1 MSSVEANPIIQSSRP
16 VASPVARLV
25 ARAGGWRKI
34 RSTILIYAALIAV
47 VVVFL
52 FPLYWLVGL
61 SFKTRAQLF
70 ANPPL
75 WIWEPT
81 LENYRSVLQLALGE
95 GGSMQGTSTGEFVR
109 FFVNSLVVSFSSVL
123 LSLIVGVPAG
133 YAFARFKF
141 FGSGAMFFSLLVM
154 RMLPPI
160 AVLLPMYVLL
170 RQLGLLDT
178 YLGLSLAYTT
188 FSLPLVVWIMRGFF
202 EGLPKELE
210 ESAMIDGCS
219 RFGTF
224 WRVILPLTRPGL
236 VAATIFSVALSW
248 NDFLFAVVLTSRKT
262 QTLPVMMAGYS
273 SDVGIAWG
281 EMTAAAVLVI
291 LPVIVFSILTQ
302 KHLVAGLSSGTVKG

>member
-1 MSSVEANPIIQSSRP
+1 MSNDVKSNFPQRAHK
-16 VASPVARLV
+16 ASPEMRSILRVSS
-25 ARAGGWRKI
+25 WRKI
-34 RSTILIYAALIAV
+34 RSNILIYAALIV
-47 VVVFL
+47 LLVLFL

-61 SFKTRAQLF
+61 SFKTRAQIF

-75 WIWEPT
+75 WAWEPT
-81 LENYRSVLQLALGE
+81 LDNYKAVLGMVIGDGAL
-95 GGSMQGTSTGEFVR
+95 QGTNTGDFLK
-109 FFVNSLVVSFSSVL
+109 FFTNSLVVSISSVL

-141 FGSGAMFFSLLVM
+141 FGSGAMFFGLLLM

-170 RQLGLLDT
+170 RQFGLLDT

-210 ESAMIDGCS
+210 ESAMMDGCS

-224 WRVILPLTRPGL
+224 WRIILPLTRPGI

-248 NDFLFAVVLTSRKT
+248 NDFLFAVVLTTRKT

-302 KHLVAGLSSGTVKG
+302 KHLVTGLSGGAVKG